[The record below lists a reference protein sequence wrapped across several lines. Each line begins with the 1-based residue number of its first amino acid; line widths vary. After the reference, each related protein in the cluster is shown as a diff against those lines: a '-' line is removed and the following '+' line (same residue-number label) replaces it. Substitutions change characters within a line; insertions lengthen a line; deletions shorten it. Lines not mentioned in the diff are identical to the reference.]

1 MADLMA
7 PDSISFT
14 PVSSALAKVR
24 LATCAVVLAALAAGI
39 AVAALAS
46 DEAGLWRWE
55 AAPVCLLAWLCWLV
69 PRQVRAIG
77 FAEGPDEF
85 IIRRGVM
92 FRSMTMVPYGRIQY
106 VDIAQGP
113 VARFFGIAQIKLS
126 TASLTD
132 NPSCLRESIN
142 FWSSIAWLSATNSWN
157 SDTVSGCRGP
167 SVAHWLV
174 ESTRDI
180 SAFAHSRRV
189 NQSP

>member
-7 PDSISFT
+7 PDSLSFT

-24 LATCAVVLAALAAGI
+24 LATSAVVLAAAAAGI

-46 DEAGLWRWE
+46 GEAGLWHWE
-55 AAPVCLLAWLCWLV
+55 AVPVCLLAWLCWLV

-126 TASLTD
+126 TASATTD
-132 NPSCLRESIN
+132 ATLDGVPAADAARLRD
-142 FWSSIAWLSATNSWN
+142 ALAKRGSAELM
-157 SDTVSGCRGP
+157 G
-167 SVAHWLV
+167 L
-174 ESTRDI
+174 
-180 SAFAHSRRV
+180 
-189 NQSP
+189 